1 MSSIASVGTPASSKT
16 VLVPPVEITSKP
28 FATKLLQMLSLHV
41 LSETL
46 INALLVISLSPLQFV
61 KLFLGTIRAQE
72 HEFFSANVSNV
83 SSVSILLLFEK

>member
-16 VLVPPVEITSKP
+16 LLVPPVEIISKP
-28 FATKLLQMLSLHV
+28 FATQPAAHVVTPV

-72 HEFFSANVSNV
+72 HEFSLLMCPMYLQYQSW
-83 SSVSILLLFEK
+83 LLFEK